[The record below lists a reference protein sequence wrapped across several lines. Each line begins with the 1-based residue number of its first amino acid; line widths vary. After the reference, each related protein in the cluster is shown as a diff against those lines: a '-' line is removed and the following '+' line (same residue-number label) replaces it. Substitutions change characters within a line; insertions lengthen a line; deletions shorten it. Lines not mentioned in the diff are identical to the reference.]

1 MARSRLPASG
11 EHYDVVIVGGGAG
24 GIASAASILRRD
36 RSLSIAIIEPRS
48 NHYYQPGWTMV
59 GAGVFESESTR
70 HRMSSVIPKG
80 ATWIK
85 ARVASFQPEQ
95 EQVTTDHGR
104 AIRYRALIVAP
115 GNMLAW
121 DSIDGL
127 STTLGRNGVTST
139 YSLDRKSAVGGTSV
153 SVGVDLGC

>member
-1 MARSRLPASG
+1 MIQPPPRSTRTDTLCP
-11 EHYDVVIVGGGAG
+11 YTP
-24 GIASAASILRRD
+24 LF
-36 RSLSIAIIEPRS
+36 RSEPRS
-48 NHYYQPGWTMV
+48 NHYFQPGWTMV

-95 EQVTTDHGR
+95 DQVTTDHGR

-115 GNMLAW
+115 GNMLDW

-127 STTLGRNGVTST
+127 SATLG
-139 YSLDRKSAVGGTSV
+139 DRKSTRLNS
-153 SVGVDLGC
+153 SH

>member
-1 MARSRLPASG
+1 MRSTTLWALAQADRKPVAHLLGAADAAGYDLALHEEWLKARQHMARSRLPASG

-36 RSLSIAIIEPRS
+36 RSLSIAIIEPRA

-70 HRMSSVIPKG
+70 HRMTYVIPTG

-85 ARVASFQPEQ
+85 E
-95 EQVTTDHGR
+95 TG
-104 AIRYRALIVAP
+104 
-115 GNMLAW
+115 
-121 DSIDGL
+121 
-127 STTLGRNGVTST
+127 
-139 YSLDRKSAVGGTSV
+139 SATV
-153 SVGVDLGC
+153 

>member
-85 ARVASFQPEQ
+85 ARVASFQ
-95 EQVTTDHGR
+95 
-104 AIRYRALIVAP
+104 
-115 GNMLAW
+115 
-121 DSIDGL
+121 
-127 STTLGRNGVTST
+127 
-139 YSLDRKSAVGGTSV
+139 DRKSTRLNS
-153 SVGVDLGC
+153 SH